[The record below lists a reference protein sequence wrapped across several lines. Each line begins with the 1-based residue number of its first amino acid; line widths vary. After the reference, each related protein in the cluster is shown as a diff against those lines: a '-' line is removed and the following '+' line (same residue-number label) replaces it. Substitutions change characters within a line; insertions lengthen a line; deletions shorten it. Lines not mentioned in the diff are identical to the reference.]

1 MYGSVFVF
9 RYELEL
15 NCIRGSYN
23 QSISISTN
31 QPTNQPTKQPA
42 NKLTILQFIIT
53 QKPDV
58 QRI

>member
-9 RYELEL
+9 RNELEL

-23 QSISISTN
+23 QIS
-31 QPTNQPTKQPA
+31 TNQPTKQPA
-42 NKLTILQFIIT
+42 SQLTILQFIIT